1 MFSSIALQL
10 IDISDLFPN
19 YPLETGEA
27 TPKAYWQWRA
37 QVKIRNR
44 AVAND
49 AETGR
54 QDDLAQAVPAQ
65 LFRPDPVCPQLVHRF
80 RVRCVVQL
88 V

>member
-37 QVKIRNR
+37 QVK
-44 AVAND
+44 VQV
-49 AETGR
+49 EGK
-54 QDDLAQAVPAQ
+54 QDRVGKVELERLEQGHLGD
-65 LFRPDPVCPQLVHRF
+65 LFRRHLRLLDF
-80 RVRCVVQL
+80 
-88 V
+88 